1 MECFGN
7 DRTKAKTQTVF
18 CNSIYED
25 TKPLRM
31 YYQEIEE
38 TNIQFEIPK
47 IPEEFRKL
55 WQEELE
61 IIEKL
66 HKLEV
71 LVVDTRHFVYIYCL
85 IEHLF

>member
-7 DRTKAKTQTVF
+7 DRTRAKTQTVF
-18 CNSIYED
+18 CNSTYEY
-25 TKPLRM
+25 TKPIRM

-38 TNIQFEIPK
+38 TSIKFK
-47 IPEEFRKL
+47 IPDIPDVFRNL

-66 HKLEV
+66 RKLKV
-71 LVVDTRHFVYIYCL
+71 IVSDTRHCINIMFA
-85 IEHLF
+85 